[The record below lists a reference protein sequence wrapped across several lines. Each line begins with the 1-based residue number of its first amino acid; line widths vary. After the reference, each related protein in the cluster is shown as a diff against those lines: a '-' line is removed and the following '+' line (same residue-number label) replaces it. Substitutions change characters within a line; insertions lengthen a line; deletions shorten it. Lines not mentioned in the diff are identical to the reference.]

1 MEKFR
6 QKITT
11 APQEWKVSLSDIVKK
26 YPELNDIPEKVIN
39 YSEDEIRF
47 LDEDR
52 EKCIDCKKEGK
63 ELEECYYKEFNYYG
77 EYLNTT
83 TGKCKKQL
91 HYYRLKKI
99 NRLLGDS
106 RVGKRF
112 LNRRFETFEINK
124 SNKTAYNNC
133 KKYSSEFDKTKSNGL
148 ILFGSYGTGKTHLA
162 VAILHELIE
171 RDINGLFVTVP
182 ELLNEIRK
190 DFNVDK
196 ESKKSE
202 LLESIK
208 TAEFLILDDLGA
220 EKTSDWV
227 REQLFMIINARYEN
241 MLPTI
246 ITTNIKLLP
255 ANDKDIDNL
264 ESKVGA
270 RTVSRIIEMCNGIML
285 NGDDYRKNKLK

>member
-1 MEKFR
+1 
-6 QKITT
+6 
-11 APQEWKVSLSDIVKK
+11 
-26 YPELNDIPEKVIN
+26 
-39 YSEDEIRF
+39 
-47 LDEDR
+47 
-52 EKCIDCKKEGK
+52 
-63 ELEECYYKEFNYYG
+63 
-77 EYLNTT
+77 
-83 TGKCKKQL
+83 
-91 HYYRLKKI
+91 
-99 NRLLGDS
+99 
-106 RVGKRF
+106 
-112 LNRRFETFEINK
+112 
-124 SNKTAYNNC
+124 
-133 KKYSSEFDKTKSNGL
+133 
-148 ILFGSYGTGKTHLA
+148 LFGSYGTGKTHLA